1 MKKALVLSTLAAAA
15 GFAAVPAS
23 AMDILARVISS
34 TPVVQQV
41 AVPRQVCSNQ
51 PVITQSPNSGAGALM
66 GAIAGGAAG
75 NAIGNGGG
83 RAVATVIGLV
93 GGAMIGDRIEGSNN
107 QVQNMQQCTTQTYYE
122 NRPSHYNV
130 VYEYQGTQYSTQ
142 MANDPG
148 QYVRLQVTPVGAMA
162 PAPQTF
168 QSAPQQP
175 QAYSQPIPVQPAYVE
190 QSPTYVQ
197 PAYVQPVVY
206 PAIVTRPYR
215 ALLRAHR
222 PVAELR
228 LQPGLWRHHPV
239 TGAKALRPPVP
250 VQSKKGA
257 LPAPLFCLPVCD
269 GPYFGVSIKG
279 ALEQHR
285 PCRPRCPAAR
295 RP

>member
-1 MKKALVLSTLAAAA
+1 MKKAIVLSTLAAAA

-51 PVITQSPNSGAGALM
+51 PVITQGPNSGAGALM
-66 GAIAGGAAG
+66 GALAGGAAG

-93 GGAMIGDRIEGSNN
+93 GGAMIGDRIEGNN
-107 QVQNMQQCTTQTYYE
+107 TQVQNMQQCTTQTYYE

-168 QSAPQQP
+168 QSAPQP
-175 QAYSQPIPVQPAYVE
+175 QAYVQPAPVE
-190 QSPTYVQ
+190 QPVYVQ

-206 PAIVTRPYR
+206 PAYYPRPYY
-215 ALLRAHR
+215 
-222 PVAELR
+222 
-228 LQPGLWRHHPV
+228 
-239 TGAKALRPPVP
+239 
-250 VQSKKGA
+250 
-257 LPAPLFCLPVCD
+257 APYYAPI
-269 GPYFGVSIKG
+269 GVSLNFG
-279 ALEQHR
+279 YSRGYGHR
-285 PCRPRCPAAR
+285 HWR
-295 RP
+295 